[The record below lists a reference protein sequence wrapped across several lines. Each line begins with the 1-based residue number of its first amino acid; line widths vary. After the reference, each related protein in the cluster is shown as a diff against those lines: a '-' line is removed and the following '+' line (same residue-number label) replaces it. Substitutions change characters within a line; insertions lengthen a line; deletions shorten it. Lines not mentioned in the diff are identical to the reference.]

1 LCAAA
6 WEGRRSVAGRPEKS
20 ARGGASALAAAAGDK
35 GAARATRRD
44 TPRARMGRRKSSL
57 PSFVSFGPSASVA
70 GSSAASFDGRSLT
83 PSQVDFLDVGS
94 SVSGWFN
101 FGGYAPPSRKARPLR
116 ADSDGASTLASSHT
130 PAFVVQSA
138 QQLRQGREQEQLE
151 PAGKHDQ
158 RHAAKSEQLARLE
171 HGDRASSLGESI
183 PGKPL
188 GAAPGALPASRR
200 CMLLVVVALVSL
212 SALVA
217 ALAMRYGA
225 PVGESAGSKAPA
237 SASPTALPAPAP
249 TAQTAPTTAAPTTAA
264 PTRAEVT
271 TIRPTSAPTT
281 KAPTPAVPVP
291 SLPPTLPSPFLV
303 AQSHKNALPVLS
315 CGGIGCTLA
324 DPTSPLTAGLLAVV
338 TKLTNSGFN
347 EVTVSSVTG
356 TLYASDGQTDTQV
369 SSAQL
374 ECESCS
380 SQTIGILGSSTFAT
394 ELFIPYVGASA
405 SGTYTNAT
413 LNELLA
419 ALRSC
424 SAAERAKFKLQGI
437 VQTTKGAISLLLPL
451 PCATG

>member
-1 LCAAA
+1 
-6 WEGRRSVAGRPEKS
+6 
-20 ARGGASALAAAAGDK
+20 
-35 GAARATRRD
+35 
-44 TPRARMGRRKSSL
+44 MGRRKSSL

-101 FGGYAPPSRKARPLR
+101 FGGYAPSSSKARPLR

-151 PAGKHDQ
+151 PAGKHGR

-171 HGDRASSLGESI
+171 HGDRASSLGESS

-188 GAAPGALPASRR
+188 GVAPGALPASRR
-200 CMLLVVVALVSL
+200 CMLLAVVALVSL

-217 ALAMRYGA
+217 ALAMRYSA
-225 PVGESAGSKAPA
+225 PVSASEGSKAPA

-249 TAQTAPTTAAPTTAA
+249 TAQTAPTTAAPSTAQ
-264 PTRAEVT
+264 VT
-271 TIRPTSAPTT
+271 TIRPSPAPTT

-291 SLPPTLPSPFLV
+291 SPSPTVPSPFVV
-303 AQSHKNALPVLS
+303 AQSHKNALPVMS
-315 CGGIGCTLA
+315 CNPDKKCTLA
-324 DPTSPLTAGLLAVV
+324 DPNSPSTRGILAVV
-338 TKLTNSGFN
+338 TNVTNSGFN
-347 EVTVSSVTG
+347 EAVSVSSVTG
-356 TLYASDGQTDTQV
+356 DLYSETGTNFINDFLECRSEFFCDTQTDIKLNG
-369 SSAQL
+369 SA
-374 ECESCS
+374 
-380 SQTIGILGSSTFAT
+380 TFAT
-394 ELFIPYVGASA
+394 NLFIPLPF
-405 SGTYTNAT
+405 GTFTNAT

-424 SAAERAKFKLQGI
+424 SAEERAKFKLRGN
-437 VQTTKGAISLLLPL
+437 VQTSKGAISLLLPL